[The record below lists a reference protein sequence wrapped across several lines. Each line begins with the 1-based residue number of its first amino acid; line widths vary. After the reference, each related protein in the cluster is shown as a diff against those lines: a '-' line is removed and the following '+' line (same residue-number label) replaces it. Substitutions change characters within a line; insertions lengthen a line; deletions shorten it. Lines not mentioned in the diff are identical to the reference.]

1 MLLLLPALLYIYHL
15 TAGSLF
21 LTAAALLPLV
31 IAWPS
36 AFFLCRHILAWDH
49 LETLT
54 LGAAAMGAP
63 FALEALGLLL
73 DAYHRSAAQPFA
85 TVASRAA
92 RLCWVLRDFG
102 APTSLLFARYYFS
115 TQTNPFLPYVARPLF
130 PTSQKCHSFESAI
143 CAWCAAAAASPTL
156 AARHFG
162 VFVAIELA
170 VELALAL
177 AFLPPILVI
186 YHDVYEGKRTLPV
199 WLCRSAPSRY
209 LRRLLR
215 YLSCYVCS
223 TRRRRQRPPP
233 PEEEPRLSLCALLLS
248 ALTPLEQTSTMRAA
262 AARIAEEAAAG
273 AEGAAAGASAPQG
286 EVAKEHEEAMRKVGL
301 GVGSPGKYKRGY
313 IGEYKYVDEMATRC
327 FCDSLTRPHFSHMSE
342 PILSQIFTFQCF
354 FSGRRFLWLS
364 LVSLLWLSL
373 PL

>member
-21 LTAAALLPLV
+21 LTAAALLPLL

-36 AFFLCRHILAWDH
+36 AFFICRHILAWDH

-102 APTSLLFARYYFS
+102 APTSLLFARYLISPPRQTHFS
-115 TQTNPFLPYVARPLF
+115 QMSHAPFPHISKF
-130 PTSQKCHSFESAI
+130 IFFQSAI

-186 YHDVYEGKRTLPV
+186 YHDVYEGKRTLPE
-199 WLCRSAPSRY
+199 WLWRSAPSRY

-223 TRRRRQRPPP
+223 TRRRRERPPP

-327 FCDSLTRPHFSHMSE
+327 FV
-342 PILSQIFTFQCF
+342 ILSLDPISPTCHSPCFPYLTFQFF